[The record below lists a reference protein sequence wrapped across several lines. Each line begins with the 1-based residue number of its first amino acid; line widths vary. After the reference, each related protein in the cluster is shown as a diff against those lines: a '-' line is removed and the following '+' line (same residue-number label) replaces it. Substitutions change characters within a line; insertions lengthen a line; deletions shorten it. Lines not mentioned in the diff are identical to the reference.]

1 MAKELFDTARPW
13 FRAAFEIEAAD
24 MPELAWELSFA
35 HLPNPKATANEARM
49 TSVMVLYIQH
59 PTGNGAQH
67 LVNTVWLSA
76 GFDEQYVRNEV
87 ADAVGSMRRSL
98 AEIGQ
103 GFAIPEADL
112 RAAGITP

>member
-1 MAKELFDTARPW
+1 MAKELFDTVRPW
-13 FRAAFEIEAAD
+13 FQAAFAEHAAD

-35 HLPNPKATANEARM
+35 HLPNPKAKAGEARM
-49 TSVMVLYIQH
+49 TSVMVLYVQH

-87 ADAVGSMRRSL
+87 ADAAGSMRRSL
-98 AEIGQ
+98 DEIGQ
-103 GFAIPEADL
+103 GFALPEADL
-112 RAAGITP
+112 RAAGLAT